1 MNQQHERHIESCPRC
16 KAPVQLLWR
25 TRTGDYEFFVLWEIA
40 QGSGTKAAKTSKVF
54 REMEARTAR
63 FFVGCHV
70 CGARTGMYATGREA
84 WREWDAL
91 CKGTEHGASRR

>member
-1 MNQQHERHIESCPRC
+1 MKQHERHIESCPRC

-25 TRTGDYEFFVLWEIA
+25 TRTGDYEFFV
-40 QGSGTKAAKTSKVF
+40 GC
-54 REMEARTAR
+54 TA
-63 FFVGCHV
+63 
-70 CGARTGMYATGREA
+70 CGAQTGAHMTGREA